1 MRLTPSLRKSI
12 NRAVR
17 RLVGGFSPL
26 AEVGV
31 RANDAGRWV
40 ANGLNWAPDADLGDL
55 HRLSDV
61 TTIDDHD
68 ALPGCATLDL
78 YVTAGGGGGR
88 DDYRELQGNV
98 YLVIKDGVLVDA
110 HRDDLGVDARCV
122 AVLGVPFCKGRA

>member
-1 MRLTPSLRKSI
+1 MRVTPSLRKSI

-31 RANDAGRWV
+31 RANDAGQWV
-40 ANGLNWAPDADLGDL
+40 ANGLNWAADADLEDL
-55 HRLSDV
+55 HRLSEV
-61 TTIDDHD
+61 TTIDDHA

-78 YVTAGGGGGR
+78 YVTAGRGHE
-88 DDYRELQGNV
+88 REAQGNV
-98 YLVIKDGVLVDA
+98 YVVIKDGVVVDA
-110 HRDDLGVDARCV
+110 HVYDLGADARCI